1 MPPLRRPVCGS
12 GPHKWSKDTKE
23 GRLRMHRILIKSE
36 AQQTSS
42 SSFRPSSAKECRVR
56 FVFFPRNVTQHNRR
70 VEAELRFSNAEK
82 GGRIRRRRWSSR
94 FCGVGVELEI
104 SSRVRW
110 RCSLSRPS
118 ESECAAAAEGRP
130 DFKHNWTLENA
141 NGRKTSV
148 VHNDDDDGGKIW
160 NYFSI
165 STGDGAKRTTILRF
179 DAHSVQRYISRVSIW
194 KFHLDKCV

>member
-1 MPPLRRPVCGS
+1 MPLRRRAGGHTRRGFREEQGQRS
-12 GPHKWSKDTKE
+12 GRQITYAPHFNQVA
-23 GRLRMHRILIKSE
+23 RLTLE

-42 SSFRPSSAKECRVR
+42 GMSSSFSSTEMSHNTTAEMRPNCGFRMLKKAVAFVAVDGRHGSAES
-56 FVFFPRNVTQHNRR
+56 
-70 VEAELRFSNAEK
+70 E
-82 GGRIRRRRWSSR
+82 WSSK
-94 FCGVGVELEI
+94 L
-104 SSRVRW
+104 VRASVRC

-118 ESECAAAAEGRP
+118 ESECAAAEGRP

-148 VHNDDDDGGKIW
+148 VDNDDGGKIW

>member
-56 FVFFPRNVTQHNRR
+56 FLPQKCHTTQPPRRD
-70 VEAELRFSNAEK
+70 EAELRFSNAEK

-104 SSRVRW
+104 SSRVRC

-118 ESECAAAAEGRP
+118 ESECAAAEGRP

-148 VHNDDDDGGKIW
+148 VDNDDNGGKIW

>member
-1 MPPLRRPVCGS
+1 MEQGHQGRQITYAPHFNQVGGAADVVVVVIPSVVRKGMP
-12 GPHKWSKDTKE
+12 
-23 GRLRMHRILIKSE
+23 
-36 AQQTSS
+36 
-42 SSFRPSSAKECRVR
+42 SSFSSTEMS
-56 FVFFPRNVTQHNRR
+56 HNTTA
-70 VEAELRFSNAEK
+70 ENELRPNCGFRMLKKAVAFVAVDGRHGSAESE
-82 GGRIRRRRWSSR
+82 WSSK
-94 FCGVGVELEI
+94 L
-104 SSRVRW
+104 VRASVRC

-118 ESECAAAAEGRP
+118 ESECAAAEGRP

-148 VHNDDDDGGKIW
+148 VDNDDGGKIW